1 MKNDAQLQTE
11 VLDELQWEPNVD
23 ATQIGVTVKDGIVTL
38 TGQVPF
44 YAEKFEAERAAK
56 RIYGVRAVA
65 NDIEVKIPGPHQ
77 RTDSEIAAAALNA
90 LKWNAA
96 VPEEKIQVT
105 VRDSW
110 ITLEGILEGQHQ
122 KEAADQSVRKLIGAR
137 GVTNLIVIKPKTSAA
152 DIKSKIEA
160 AFRRSAEVDSQGIK
174 VETDN
179 GTVILKG
186 KLHSLTERE
195 EAERAAWAA
204 PGVARVD
211 NQIMVTPL
219 DW

>member
-1 MKNDAQLQTE
+1 MKKDAPLHTD
-11 VLDELQWEPNVD
+11 VLDELQWDPNVD
-23 ATQIGVTVKDGIVTL
+23 ATQIVNDGIVTL
-38 TGQVPF
+38 TGQVSL

-56 RIYGVRAVA
+56 RVYGVRAVA
-65 NDIEVKIPGPHQ
+65 NDIEVKVPGPHQ
-77 RTDSEIAAAALNA
+77 RTDSEIAAAALNT
-90 LKWNAA
+90 LKWNAS
-96 VPEEKIQVT
+96 VPEEKVQLT
-105 VRDSW
+105 VRDGW
-110 ITLEGILEGQHQ
+110 ITLEGMLEGQHQ